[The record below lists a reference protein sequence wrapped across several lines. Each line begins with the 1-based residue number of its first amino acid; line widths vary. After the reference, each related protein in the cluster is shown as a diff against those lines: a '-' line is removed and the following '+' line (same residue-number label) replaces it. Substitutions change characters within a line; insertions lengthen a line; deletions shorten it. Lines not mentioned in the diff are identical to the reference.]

1 MTPFVAYFLPP
12 GTESSPGSDCTLDY
26 HVPLPRPF
34 YIQGSKVFSKKVIR
48 TGKVVSNKNIKTTA
62 LINYEGQVRKHVE
75 KNSTQNKNKT
85 YKVSRHK
92 LKKCSELE

>member
-1 MTPFVAYFLPP
+1 M
-12 GTESSPGSDCTLDY
+12 
-26 HVPLPRPF
+26 
-34 YIQGSKVFSKKVIR
+34 
-48 TGKVVSNKNIKTTA
+48 VSNKNIKTTA